1 MILRGAFKM
10 ECAGA
15 IGNILATFQLAA
27 AFSWKRNNI
36 PYSRFYGD
44 SPLSH
49 LILNHTGE
57 VPPHKRGE
65 TKLLGGKI
73 HE

>member
-1 MILRGAFKM
+1 MILRAAFKT

-15 IGNILATFQLAA
+15 IGNIVATFQLAA
-27 AFSWKRNNI
+27 AFSWERNNI
-36 PYSRFYGD
+36 PHNRFYGD

-57 VPPHKRGE
+57 VHHFRQAASGLIGAE
-65 TKLLGGKI
+65 LR
-73 HE
+73 